1 MSKFKDI
8 ETVKNATAKV
18 EKMYKNVLNVKVE
31 DKYKSLFNL
40 VLECILK
47 QLKDVLNVKEKVK

>member
-8 ETVKNATAKV
+8 ETVKNVTVKV
-18 EKMYKNVLNVKVE
+18 EKMYKNVPNVKVE

-40 VLECILK
+40 VQECILK
-47 QLKDVLNVKEKVK
+47 LLKDVLNVKEKVK